1 MSKEYDLT
9 ENELEFIKTYNEL
22 SEDKKKEFIQFL
34 SELSGPKLP
43 CVVRP
48 ASRLGK
54 VQAAL

>member
-1 MSKEYDLT
+1 MSIEYDLT

-34 SELSGPKLP
+34 SELSEPKVP

>member
-34 SELSGPKLP
+34 SELSAPKVP

-48 ASRLGK
+48 ASRLCK
-54 VQAAL
+54 APIAL